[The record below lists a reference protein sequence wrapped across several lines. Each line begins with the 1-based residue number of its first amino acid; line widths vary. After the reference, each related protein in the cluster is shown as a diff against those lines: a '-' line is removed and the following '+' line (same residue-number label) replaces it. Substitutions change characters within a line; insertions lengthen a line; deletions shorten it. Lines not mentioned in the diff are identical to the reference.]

1 MFPSVSSFFGGQ
13 IENLPSSTFGVA
25 PDTLIALFV
34 TYFST
39 KMWSGS
45 ATLGF
50 VVTPMWMQA
59 KPALSRAVSPRLSL
73 SGGLPDGFGNV
84 DFSASAATDAA
95 SAASEAGDG
104 SIIGP
109 IIFVVFGVLA
119 FNFASGFLRGASA
132 ALEEVAAEDEP
143 RPAAKSFGWLHADM
157 RMPLP
162 SWEELQVACHRI
174 GEHQGHT
181 M

>member
-1 MFPSVSSFFGGQ
+1 MLSVVLSS
-13 IENLPSSTFGVA
+13 A
-25 PDTLIALFV
+25 
-34 TYFST
+34 
-39 KMWSGS
+39 S
-45 ATLGF
+45 AGF
-50 VVTPMWMQA
+50 VATPTSWMRVR
-59 KPALSRAVSPRLSL
+59 PALSRASPQLAFDSRF
-73 SGGLPDGFGNV
+73 PEGFGNV